1 MNAIAVSTLAEGPLA
16 DTAPAKPLPESAG
29 RKRATVRQVEVDAPL
44 RAELAAAIID
54 KGYGSKPPL
63 LASVLAA
70 GLAERIVRALESGGF
85 LDVVAWT
92 EQVCERYAPRRQI
105 VAMLEAAC
113 TIVRP
118 ILRTRSDLAGSV
130 DDLVTL
136 EHALARAIERYVQF
150 DLRAAD
156 VGREDIETA
165 MAGFIVR
172 LDATDAASAEH
183 SRAVS
188 LWCKRIARRLALGDD
203 ECIFAARSG
212 LLHDVGKTM
221 TPLEIL
227 QAPRGLTEA
236 EWSVMREHTQLGA
249 AMIREVPLLRPFT
262 SAARWHHERLDGK
275 GYPDRLPGKEI
286 PLHVRIVTVADSFNA
301 MIGRRPYRLPMSPS
315 AALEQLRA
323 HRGSQ
328 FDPMIV
334 EAMIDVVERN

>member
-1 MNAIAVSTLAEGPLA
+1 MNVTV
-16 DTAPAKPLPESAG
+16 PEF
-29 RKRATVRQVEVDAPL
+29 TDAPFVSATMPKALHGSDGRRAAGEPASIDASL
-44 RAELAAAIID
+44 RAELTAAIIG
-54 KGYGSKPPL
+54 KGYGPKPPL

-85 LDVVAWT
+85 LDVVAWM
-92 EQVCERYAPRRQI
+92 ERVCERYAPCRQVI
-105 VAMLEAAC
+105 AMLEIGC
-113 TIVRP
+113 TIARP
-118 ILRTRSDLAGSV
+118 ILRERRDLAGSV
-130 DDLVTL
+130 DDLATL
-136 EHALARAIERYVQF
+136 EHALARAIERYAQY
-150 DLRAAD
+150 DARGAEH
-156 VGREDIETA
+156 GEEDMETA

-183 SRAVS
+183 SRAVA

-203 ECIFAARSG
+203 ECLFAARSG

-227 QAPRGLTEA
+227 QAPRGLTDA
-236 EWSVMREHTQLGA
+236 EWNVMREHTQIGA

-275 GYPDRLPGKEI
+275 GYPDRLPGKDI

-315 AALEQLRA
+315 AALEQLSA
-323 HRGSQ
+323 HRGTQ

-334 EAMIDVVERN
+334 EAMIDVVERNT